1 MIQII
6 KKSPVVIHQLFFLF
20 AQLIILQLYGM
31 GYSGTLAYV
40 GAVSTFLAVLINL
53 RWDIEILVSNNS
65 TLHESLLD
73 SSITIF
79 FMTIFI
85 SCLNLV
91 FGSPLPIY
99 IIFSGFVI
107 AIHELLVS
115 ILFVQKKIYTYS
127 FFRAIPAIALILFAL
142 IGFQAEIIWP
152 ASFFV
157 SVFFLVIYLNTLFIK
172 AKKDLSIKRIKKIKF
187 LQKFYAAI
195 TATTFSFFSALFVII
210 INFYYGNE
218 YVGLWSNTIRIFNSL
233 LIFLLGASLPF
244 VLNEIRL
251 KNNTSEKVKTFL
263 FLWLLFCPLIILSF
277 LITSNWG
284 INIFSFFVD
293 YDFEVPN
300 IYLAYI
306 VLVAI
311 SISFVGSSQTLYQG
325 INKSITLLGFIFISA
340 TLGSIYVLNFNQSF
354 IALVE
359 LFLISIF
366 TLVVMVLIHLG
377 SLLFFKAN
385 NSIEPNSKDISN

>member
-1 MIQII
+1 MNKII

-20 AQLIILQLYGM
+20 AQLTILQLYGI

-53 RWDIEILVSNNS
+53 RWDIEIMVSNN
-65 TLHESLLD
+65 TILHESLFD

-79 FMTIFI
+79 LMTIII

-99 IIFSGFVI
+99 IIFSAFFI

-115 ILFVQKKIYTYS
+115 ILFVQNKIYTYS
-127 FFRAIPAIALILFAL
+127 FFRAIPAMALILFAL

-152 ASFFV
+152 TSFLV
-157 SVFFLVIYLNTLFIK
+157 SVFFLIIYLNALFVRAITE
-172 AKKDLSIKRIKKIKF
+172 LSIKRIKKIKF

-218 YVGLWSNTIRIFNSL
+218 YVGLWSNTIRIFNAL

-244 VLNEIRL
+244 VLNEIRV
-251 KNNTSEKVKTFL
+251 KNNTFEKVKTFL

-277 LITSNWG
+277 FITSKWG
-284 INIFSFFVD
+284 VNILSLFVE
-293 YDFEVPN
+293 YDFEVPS
-300 IYLAYI
+300 IYLGYI

-311 SISFVGSSQTLYQG
+311 SISFVGSSQALYQG
-325 INKSITLLGFIFISA
+325 INKSIILLGFIFISA
-340 TLGSIYVLNFNQSF
+340 TLGFIFILNFNQSF
-354 IALVE
+354 IALIG

-366 TLVVMVLIHLG
+366 TLVIMVLIHLL
-377 SLLFFKAN
+377 SLLLLFKTN
-385 NSIEPNSKDISN
+385 DLKESNS